1 MDINIESRL
10 RKSFIYADLRIKNLS
25 LDTLPLIL
33 LKLIYYIDI
42 IIYTILKIKV
52 PARAYRVLEKHL
64 AEWQVANSKLF
75 IQFLYLVF

>member
-1 MDINIESRL
+1 M
-10 RKSFIYADLRIKNLS
+10 S
-25 LDTLPLIL
+25 LDTLPLTL

-64 AEWQVANSKLF
+64 AECQVAILLYSFIIYIVAKVRFYFELSKELN
-75 IQFLYLVF
+75 